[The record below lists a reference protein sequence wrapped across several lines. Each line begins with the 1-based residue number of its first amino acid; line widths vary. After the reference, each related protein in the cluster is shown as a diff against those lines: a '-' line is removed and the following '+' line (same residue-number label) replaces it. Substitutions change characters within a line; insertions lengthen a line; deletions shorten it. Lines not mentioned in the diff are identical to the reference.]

1 METLKIGS
9 RIAMIVIVICG
20 IWASYNAGKQS
31 ILQRLSAD
39 RIEVLKDGQ
48 KIDAAVYAADNDGLV
63 CMLVNCDN

>member
-1 METLKIGS
+1 METLKIGT
-9 RIAMIVIVICG
+9 RIAMIVIVTCG
-20 IWASYNAGKQS
+20 MWASYNAGKQS
-31 ILQRLSAD
+31 VLQRLSAD